1 MRGGGRSFEGRGG
14 LVLIKSERVWRGGGG
29 ERGGQF
35 VHVSYKSFQGDKSD
49 GFGTSL
55 LLGGGEGGWG
65 GGGAC
70 GAAQYVRG
78 NYTLF

>member
-1 MRGGGRSFEGRGG
+1 M
-14 LVLIKSERVWRGGGG
+14 
-29 ERGGQF
+29 
-35 VHVSYKSFQGDKSD
+35 HVSYKSFRGDKSD

-55 LLGGGEGGWG
+55 LLGEGGWG

>member
-1 MRGGGRSFEGRGG
+1 MREGGG
-14 LVLIKSERVWRGGGG
+14 VLKDVGAWFWSKASGFGGGG
-29 ERGGQF
+29 GGKGGQF
-35 VHVSYKSFQGDKSD
+35 VHVSYKSFQGDKAD

-55 LLGGGEGGWG
+55 LLGGG
-65 GGGAC
+65 GAG